1 MVQAKNSM
9 FKGLKARESMAYSSD
24 FKLEH
29 SLQEGKWQELR
40 PESWIEASHRGV
52 PIHMLRNWISS

>member
-1 MVQAKNSM
+1 M

-40 PESWIEASHRGV
+40 LERWIEASRRGV
-52 PIHMLRNWISS
+52 PIGMLRNWISS